1 MSSTI
6 LTPKLTRRGF
16 VKVGAAGSAALV
28 IGFYLPSIAGAQ
40 QEGGGPGKEA
50 PRINPL
56 NAWVR
61 IAQDG
66 KVTLIVGKS
75 EMGQGIMTT
84 LPMILADE
92 LEVDW
97 NVVHVEQAAT
107 KPDIYESLGTGGSG
121 SVLDSWMPLRQAG
134 ATARQMLIQAAANT
148 WGVDASSCF
157 ARDGGVVHNPRGH
170 RLEYA
175 ELVAKASKLPV
186 PDPKK
191 VVLKNP
197 DTFRY
202 IGTSIPR
209 VDIPSKVDGSAKF
222 GIDVRVPGMLY
233 AVIARCPT
241 FGGKVKSFDASKAKA
256 VPGVREVVEIPAV
269 EKGAHTAGGIAVAA
283 DSTWAAM
290 QGRDALAIEWDNGPH
305 ADETTD
311 SLREQLQSLTTKPG
325 KVVRKEGG
333 VEPALGSATNKIEAA
348 YELPFLAHASMEPMN
363 CTADVHANRAEL
375 WAPTQGPDWN
385 QSMVAQVLKLP
396 KHSVVV
402 HTVLMGGAFGRRYQ
416 TDFAVEAAQ
425 VSKAIG
431 KPVQLLWTREDDM
444 QHDFYRP
451 ASHHR
456 MAAALGEKGAI
467 VAWRHRVS
475 STSISEFWR
484 SGPNPAEQEIGSAE
498 VLPYATANFQI
509 EYAPAKSGVPRA
521 WWRSVEQTPS
531 AFAVESFIDELAAA
545 AKIDPY
551 EYRLRLFDERKP
563 MSSKLW
569 PEGPPLVVKRMKATL
584 QLAAEKAGW
593 GTPAP
598 EGRSRGIAC
607 FYSFNT
613 YAAEVVE
620 VSVAAGGKFR
630 VDRVVCAVD
639 CGRAVDPD
647 GVKAQIESGIV
658 YALSAV
664 LTGEITIAK
673 GGVEQSNFNDYKVM
687 RMRDMPEV
695 EVHIVPSTER
705 PTGVGE
711 PGLPPLAPAIAS
723 AIFAATGKRIR
734 RLPIRAEDFA

>member
-1 MSSTI
+1 
-6 LTPKLTRRGF
+6 
-16 VKVGAAGSAALV
+16 
-28 IGFYLPSIAGAQ
+28 
-40 QEGGGPGKEA
+40 
-50 PRINPL
+50 
-56 NAWVR
+56 
-61 IAQDG
+61 
-66 KVTLIVGKS
+66 
-75 EMGQGIMTT
+75 
-84 LPMILADE
+84 
-92 LEVDW
+92 
-97 NVVHVEQAAT
+97 
-107 KPDIYESLGTGGSG
+107 
-121 SVLDSWMPLRQAG
+121 
-134 ATARQMLIQAAANT
+134 
-148 WGVDASSCF
+148 
-157 ARDGGVVHNPRGH
+157 
-170 RLEYA
+170 
-175 ELVAKASKLPV
+175 
-186 PDPKK
+186 
-191 VVLKNP
+191 
-197 DTFRY
+197 
-202 IGTSIPR
+202 
-209 VDIPSKVDGSAKF
+209 
-222 GIDVRVPGMLY
+222 
-233 AVIARCPT
+233 
-241 FGGKVKSFDASKAKA
+241 
-256 VPGVREVVEIPAV
+256 V
-269 EKGAHTAGGIAVAA
+269 EKGAHTAGGIAVVA

-325 KVVRKEGG
+325 KVVRKEGD
-333 VEPALGSATNKIEAA
+333 VEPALAGVSNKIEAA

-456 MAAALGEKGAI
+456 MAAALDDKGGIA
-467 VAWRHRVS
+467 AWRHRVS
-475 STSISEFWR
+475 STSIAEFWR
-484 SGPNPAEQEIGSAE
+484 SSPNLAEQEIGSAE

-509 EYAPAKSGVPRA
+509 EYSAAKSGVPRA

-545 AKIDPY
+545 AKVDPY

-569 PEGPPLVVKRMKATL
+569 PEGPPLNVKRMKATL
-584 QLAAEKAGW
+584 KLAAEKAGW
-593 GTPAP
+593 GTAAP

-613 YAAEVVE
+613 YAAEVAE

-630 VDRVVCAVD
+630 VHRVVCAVD
-639 CGRAVDPD
+639 CGRAIEPD
-647 GVKAQIESGIV
+647 GVKAQIEGGIV
-658 YALSAV
+658 YALSAL
-664 LTGEITIAK
+664 LTGEITIAN
-673 GGVEQSNFNDYKVM
+673 GSVVQSNFNDYKVM

-711 PGLPPLAPAIAS
+711 PGLPPLAPAVTS

-734 RLPIRAEDFA
+734 RLPIRAADLA